1 MRRDYYL
8 NKLIK
13 KRENGRVK
21 IITGMKG
28 CGKSFLLFNLFK
40 NYLLEHKV
48 APDHIIT
55 LALDELCNIRYRNP
69 FELNIYLKSLIKDQ
83 HMYFILLDEI
93 QFVQEIDNP
102 YLVGLDRLGFVDLL
116 LGLQKHPNVD
126 LYVTGSNS
134 KMLSSDVVTQFRD
147 RADQIQLFPLCYSEL
162 LRAYDQEPEIVWQ
175 RYLTYGGL
183 PFLLDLEDLEEQR
196 NYLVNLFNNTYV
208 RDIIERHKI
217 KNEKL
222 VLDDLIRILASSVG
236 SLINPKKISDLFNSE
251 LKLKVNQTTISNYL
265 DFFIDSFL
273 IKKAYRYDVKGRRY
287 IGTPLKYYFSDLGLR
302 NAILGFLQIEENHL
316 MENIIYNEL
325 VIRGYAVDV
334 GVVPKRTQSDGKSV
348 RVQLEVDF
356 IAKRGDNQI
365 YIQSALNVAT
375 PDKLNQEIASLK
387 SINDAFSKI
396 VIVKDPIIP
405 RRDDFGIY
413 YIGIKDFLTKNDAD
427 FAVV

>member
-69 FELNIYLKSLIKDQ
+69 FELNTYLKSLIKDQ

-116 LGLQKHPNVD
+116 LGLQKLPNVD

-134 KMLSSDVVTQFRD
+134 KMLSLDVVTQFRD

-183 PFLLDLEDLEEQR
+183 PFLFDLEDLEEQR

-302 NAILGFLQIEENHL
+302 NMLF
-316 MENIIYNEL
+316 
-325 VIRGYAVDV
+325 
-334 GVVPKRTQSDGKSV
+334 
-348 RVQLEVDF
+348 
-356 IAKRGDNQI
+356 
-365 YIQSALNVAT
+365 
-375 PDKLNQEIASLK
+375 
-387 SINDAFSKI
+387 
-396 VIVKDPIIP
+396 
-405 RRDDFGIY
+405 
-413 YIGIKDFLTKNDAD
+413 
-427 FAVV
+427 